1 MGSKLRRIAT
11 ILLAYLA
18 ASVVAG
24 TVALIGILALSAGV
38 AIFTP
43 SALAELVAPIGI
55 ASGVAAVT
63 AFLPTLPVGIY
74 AERHAKRLPG
84 WYAKAGIG
92 IGAAALLVYVIA
104 SEIASRSV
112 TNATVDDAKFLG
124 KLAVCV
130 MLAGACSGVTYWW
143 IAGRRAGAPVAAPIA
158 TAAAK

>member
-1 MGSKLRRIAT
+1 MGSKLQRIAT
-11 ILLAYLA
+11 IVVAYLA

-24 TVALIGILALSAGV
+24 AVALMGILALSAGLAV
-38 AIFTP
+38 FTP
-43 SALAELVAPIGI
+43 SAFPELVAPIGI
-55 ASGVAAVT
+55 ASGIAAVT

-84 WYAKAGIG
+84 WYAMAGVG

-143 IAGRRAGAPVAAPIA
+143 IAGRRAGAPVSPPMA
-158 TAAAK
+158 TVVAK

>member
-1 MGSKLRRIAT
+1 MGSTLRRIAT
-11 ILLAYLA
+11 IVLAYLA

-24 TVALIGILALSAGV
+24 AVALVGILALSAGL

-43 SALAELVAPIGI
+43 SAFVELVAPIGI

-92 IGAAALLVYVIA
+92 IGVAALLVYVAA

-112 TNATVDDAKFLG
+112 SNATVEDAKFLG
-124 KLAVCV
+124 KLGLCV
-130 MLAGACSGVTYWW
+130 ILAGACSGFTYWW
-143 IAGRRAGAPVAAPIA
+143 IAGRGAGNPAAVPAA
-158 TAAAK
+158 TAAK